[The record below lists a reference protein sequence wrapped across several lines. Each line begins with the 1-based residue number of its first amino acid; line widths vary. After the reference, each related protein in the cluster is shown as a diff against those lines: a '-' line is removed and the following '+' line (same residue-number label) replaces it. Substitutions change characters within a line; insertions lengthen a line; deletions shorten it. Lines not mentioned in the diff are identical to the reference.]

1 VPLNLGSERVKELLE
16 GAAQASSVKRQFE
29 HSQSELSLEL
39 TAKQGKIAELAGRV
53 DELQRRCEPLEAR
66 ASQCEW
72 KCKSAVLEREVRNF
86 RSVFTL
92 L

>member
-1 VPLNLGSERVKELLE
+1 MPLNLGSERVKELLE

-39 TAKQGKIAELAGRV
+39 TAEQGKIAELAGRV
-53 DELQRRCEPLEAR
+53 DELQRRCEPLEVR

-72 KCKSAVLEREVRNF
+72 KCESVVLEREVRNF
-86 RSVFTL
+86 RSGFTL